1 MSRIKEYTAARFAL
15 ESAVGNLISVARN
28 FKGDGTG
35 GSTHRELLAAG
46 REYGRAMNRLER
58 VRR

>member
-1 MSRIKEYTAARFAL
+1 MSQIKQCHIARRKLEEAIAALLAKATAF
-15 ESAVGNLISVARN
+15 
-28 FKGDGTG
+28 GDGAPEWKV
-35 GSTHRELLAAG
+35 RELLAAG

>member
-1 MSRIKEYTAARFAL
+1 MSQIKQCQSARRTLEQAISAL
-15 ESAVGNLISVARN
+15 LYQARN
-28 FKGDGTG
+28 FDGV
-35 GSTHRELLAAG
+35 SNISDLLAKA